1 MTIID
6 IYENSSYTLG
16 KEYNEEFKQLLT
28 ENKDLPMAL
37 QGETIIFDSYIIG
50 SVRIKD
56 LVINIQPRIANLS
69 TNHYLEIQL
78 YNEGI
83 LNDKISSLLGE
94 NESFG
99 IQENLIELFLKE
111 AYELVNHGEEGEYI
125 KVKEET
131 NKIRSNIIIEDIT
144 QINLFQDII

>member
-16 KEYNEEFKQLLT
+16 KEYIEEFKQLLT

-99 IQENLIELFLKE
+99 IQENLIEL
-111 AYELVNHGEEGEYI
+111 
-125 KVKEET
+125 
-131 NKIRSNIIIEDIT
+131 KIGRASCRERW
-144 QINLFQDII
+144 